1 MRSPG
6 LWSVVTMSIVRLVW
20 GRFSV
25 SDESGQGVVELGQ
38 GLDEYREAGVPVVS
52 HGVQRQPGQRV
63 VSLQHEPEEQQVL
76 Y

>member
-6 LWSVVTMSIVRLVW
+6 LWSAVTMSIVRLVW

-38 GLDEYREAGVPVVS
+38 GLDVDGKAGVPVLS
-52 HGVQRQPGQRV
+52 DRGQC
-63 VSLQHEPEEQQVL
+63 
-76 Y
+76 

>member
-25 SDESGQGVVELGQ
+25 SDESGQGMVELGQ
-38 GLDEYREAGVPVVS
+38 GLDVDGKAGVPVLS
-52 HGVQRQPGQRV
+52 DRVQRQPGERV
-63 VSLQHEPEEQQVL
+63 VTLQHEPGKQHK
-76 Y
+76 